1 MEDIFTNLTKGYTDK
16 EIKKDN
22 IYQSGI
28 NELERTFPYKPEEL
42 SVKTI
47 KLEPFYSNLFQSL
60 ISDEAEK
67 RFEKAFYKTESKKKS
82 NESNRYVTQEDVDSG
97 EATEDEYVDSFE
109 YIFSSLVNG
118 NITQYK
124 NQLKELKD
132 NHELLN
138 YQEWAKD
145 MNVDPDIIRYL
156 ESKKR
161 KSNESIEDL
170 NKFIEGLQEVVYG
183 IDNVKSIETFSD
195 SGLTSNNDGFTIHTN
210 DGHSFQ
216 VVITQES

>member
-47 KLEPFYSNLFQSL
+47 KLDPFYSNLFQSL

-67 RFEKAFYKTESKKKS
+67 RFEKAFYKTESKK
-82 NESNRYVTQEDVDSG
+82 
-97 EATEDEYVDSFE
+97 
-109 YIFSSLVNG
+109 
-118 NITQYK
+118 
-124 NQLKELKD
+124 
-132 NHELLN
+132 
-138 YQEWAKD
+138 
-145 MNVDPDIIRYL
+145 
-156 ESKKR
+156 R

-170 NKFIEGLQEVVYG
+170 NRFIDGLQEVVYE
-183 IDNVKSIETFSD
+183 IDNVKSIETFPA
-195 SGLTSNNDGFTIHTN
+195 SGLTSDNNGFTIHTN
-210 DGHSFQ
+210 DGHAFQ
-216 VVITQES
+216 VVVTQES

>member
-67 RFEKAFYKTESKKKS
+67 RFEKAFYKTESKK
-82 NESNRYVTQEDVDSG
+82 
-97 EATEDEYVDSFE
+97 
-109 YIFSSLVNG
+109 
-118 NITQYK
+118 
-124 NQLKELKD
+124 
-132 NHELLN
+132 
-138 YQEWAKD
+138 
-145 MNVDPDIIRYL
+145 
-156 ESKKR
+156 R
-161 KSNESIEDL
+161 KSNETIEDL
-170 NKFIEGLQEVVYG
+170 NKFIDNLQDVIYE
-183 IDNVKSIETFSD
+183 IDNVKSIETFPASD
-195 SGLTSNNDGFTIHTN
+195 AMVNNDGFKIHTN